1 MSELSKNQLTT
12 ENNNSFPNNNTGYI
26 TPTLLRTFN
35 QNMIDSL
42 VDEQTYTTDSGSFNA
57 RINALDPS
65 GSAQALIA
73 LEQATAS
80 LNAYTQS
87 QNSFNSSATASIVAL
102 QNWSSSLD
110 ATYATDAQL
119 SASVSAL
126 SSSVTVTTNGLS
138 SSIGI
143 LDSEVN
149 ALQQFSSSLDTTFAT
164 DAQLSA
170 SASTLQNNINSLSQ
184 SVAVTDLA
192 QSQSIAALQQFSS
205 SLDSTFA
212 TDAQLS
218 ASASTLQ
225 NNINTKLDSASFNTY
240 TQSND
245 AKVNSLISETG
256 SYATLT
262 ELNLSSSTLQSNINA
277 VNISLNQISSTISG
291 SATTASN
298 TFIGNQIVS
307 GNVNIAGNITAV
319 SASFTYITTVFET
332 ASVIFSSGSNQLG
345 DELSDVQTLS
355 GSVKVQGEL
364 LVNGV
369 SVQTSS
375 FDASGYLLTSS
386 FNQYTESAASGVS
399 ASINSATQSLSSSIA
414 VTTNNLDLEVNQKLD
429 SSSFNSYTQSNDTKV
444 NSLINQTGSYAI
456 SSSVAATFDAFSSSI
471 SLTYATETELS
482 ASASTLQNGINS
494 KVENSTFNTYTSSQ
508 NSINQGLSAAIATKL
523 NITTFNSYT
532 SSNDSKVNSLIA
544 ATGSYIT
551 SAQTSSMTVLSAS
564 YSETA
569 SYALNTQNIDTGSL
583 VTTAS
588 FNAYTQS
595 ASTNVSESINSAT
608 QSLSS
613 SIAVTTNNLD
623 LEVNGK
629 LDSSSFNTYTQ
640 SNDSKVNS
648 LISATGSYITSAQTS
663 SMSVL
668 SSSFAVTASF
678 AENVTPTDVSM
689 FVSQSTFNAY
699 TQSNN
704 SVVNA
709 LVSATSSY
717 AISSSVAAIDAAQD
731 GQINSLIA
739 ATSSYVTES
748 ETGSFATT
756 GSNIFRGNQTIS
768 GSLLISGNITATSAS
783 FQYVQTIFETA
794 STIYSSGSNQF
805 GDEASDVQTL
815 YGSVNAVNRFTASG
829 LNYPTA
835 DNGDK
840 SFLQTDGN
848 GNLSLQY
855 VDTIFEA
862 FYAVESVPKG
872 TPLYFSGS
880 QGANPRAFAADASDP
895 TKMPVV
901 VVANDN
907 LTAGNTYEGIVL
919 GLIEGLNLTGFT
931 AGQSVYVAEGGGY
944 STSLPSGSNSIT
956 QLLGV
961 ITKGGNGGKGL
972 VLNPGPAQ
980 LPGLVD
986 GYLWVGNTSNQPVA
1000 VSTSSIQTDVSGY
1013 TTTASFNSYTQSNN
1027 SRVDSLIA
1035 ATSSYITS
1043 AQTSSMSVLSS
1054 SYAVTASFALNATV
1068 DRNGLITTGS
1078 SSETQAITGS
1088 LLVSGGFNA
1097 KVAFP
1102 SLNVTNNI
1110 LQSTGSIVVSQDI
1123 VRQGGGPTDVTA
1135 IRLQAL
1141 SGSVM
1146 SGDTL
1151 QSTVTAQNNLNT
1163 STFLSASSI
1172 ASIQALWA
1180 TGSMAGRVGYT
1191 AGLTATAQSGSS
1203 ISVLSGNTIRLG
1215 TSVSNVISST
1225 GSFGPMV
1232 LVGNLNEPVF
1242 AIRSGSFEV
1251 TTPQGSGSFY
1261 TNLPITSSG
1270 MRLNGLARFSGIE
1283 VIALGGA
1290 AGSGSIFV
1298 ENAITASVISASNMY
1313 ADTVFANVFNGTA
1326 SFATNAGTAQTASYV
1341 LNAVSASYSTQALTA
1356 SFALNV
1362 QNINTSSLA
1371 TTGSNTFRD
1380 TQYIIS
1386 GAISGTFVDNAGS
1399 IYTQS
1404 NAVRHIVNLGS
1415 SSYSNIGVPDANTLY
1430 VITGDE
1436 QYVLIQQ
1443 TASFATTGSNRFNGN
1458 QTITGSLTLS
1468 SSAAIELNVIG
1479 NTLLTGSVQGNVSSI
1494 TISSTTASIDCNL
1507 GNFFT
1512 LALANGTNHIS
1523 ASNIRPGQT
1532 INVRVTTQSGNA
1544 VTCSSVIKQPSGSLY
1559 TPTNGSGT
1567 DILTLIAYDNT
1578 TLFMASVKNMI

>member
-42 VDEQTYTTDSGSFNA
+42 VDEIQYNADSASFNQ
-57 RINALDPS
+57 RINVLDPS
-65 GSAQALIA
+65 GSAAAISA
-73 LEQATAS
+73 LEQATSS
-80 LNAYTQS
+80 LNAYTAS

-102 QNWSSSLD
+102 QNFSSSLD
-110 ATYATDAQL
+110 TTFATDAEL

-126 SSSVTVTTNGLS
+126 SASIAVTDLSQS
-138 SSIGI
+138 SSIA
-143 LDSEVN
+143 

-170 SASTLQNNINSLSQ
+170 SASTLQNNINTLSS

-225 NNINTKLDSASFNTY
+225 NDINTRLLTSSFQSYTQSISTQIAGLGQVIATKLNTASFNSY

-245 AKVNSLISETG
+245 SKVNSLIAQTSSYAQASYVNNLSGAIAETDATQSQQIAALQGVSG
-256 SYATLT
+256 SYATT
-262 ELNLSSSTLQSNINA
+262 
-277 VNISLNQISSTISG
+277 G
-291 SATTASN
+291 SN

-319 SASFTYITTVFET
+319 SASFTYVTTIFET
-332 ASVIFSSGSNQLG
+332 ASVIFSSGSNQFG

-369 SVQTSS
+369 PVQTSS

-386 FNQYTESAASGVS
+386 FNTYTQSAASGVS

-414 VTTNNLDLEVNQKLD
+414 VTTNGLDLEVNQKLD
-429 SSSFNSYTQSNDTKV
+429 SSSFNAYTESNDIKV
-444 NSLINQTGSYAI
+444 NALIAQTGSYAI

-494 KVENSTFNTYTSSQ
+494 KVENSTFNTYTQSQAAVNAGLTTAIGIRLLTSS
-508 NSINQGLSAAIATKL
+508 
-523 NITTFNSYT
+523 FNTYT

-588 FNAYTQS
+588 FNAYTS
-595 ASTNVSESINSAT
+595 SEAANVSASINSAT

-613 SIAVTTNNLD
+613 SIATTTNNLD

-629 LDSSSFNTYTQ
+629 LDSSSFNSYTQ
-640 SNDSKVNS
+640 SNDSVVNALVAATAS
-648 LISATGSYITSAQTS
+648 YVTEAETGSFITSAQTS

-668 SSSFAVTASF
+668 SSSFATTASF
-678 AENVTPTDVSM
+678 ALNVTPTDVSP
-689 FVSQSTFNAY
+689 FLSASTFNAY
-699 TQSNN
+699 TQSND
-704 SVVNA
+704 SKV
-709 LVSATSSY
+709 
-717 AISSSVAAIDAAQD
+717 
-731 GQINSLIA
+731 NSLIDK
-739 ATSSYVTES
+739 
-748 ETGSFATT
+748 TGSFATT
-756 GSNIFRGNQTIS
+756 GSNTFNGNQIIS
-768 GSLLISGNITATSAS
+768 GNLNISGNITATSAS
-783 FQYVQTIFETA
+783 FIYIQTIFETA

-901 VVANDN
+901 VIANDN

-919 GLIEGLNLTGFT
+919 GLIEGIDLTGFT

-944 STSLPSGSNSIT
+944 SISLPSGSNSIT

-961 ITKGGNGGKGL
+961 ITKGGAGGKGL

-980 LPGLVD
+980 LPGLQT
-986 GYLWVGNTSNQPVA
+986 GYVWVGNTSNQPVA
-1000 VSTSSIQTDVSGY
+1000 IATSSIQTDVSGY
-1013 TTTASFNSYTQSNN
+1013 TTTASFNSYTSSNDSKVN
-1027 SRVDSLIA
+1027 SLISA
-1035 ATSSYITS
+1035 TSSYAISSSVASITSASQGQINSLINATSSYITS
-1043 AQTSSMSVLSS
+1043 TGSFATTGSNTFVGNQIITGSVILSS
-1054 SYAVTASFALNATV
+1054 SADIELTV
-1068 DRNGLITTGS
+1068 IGNSIISGNLVVTGS
-1078 SSETQAITGS
+1078 NINLEVDAPALSVG
-1088 LLVSGGFNA
+1088 
-1097 KVAFP
+1097 
-1102 SLNVTNNI
+1102 VTNVKTI
-1110 LQSTGSIVVSQDI
+1110 ADASASGVPSTLDI
-1123 VRQGGGPTDVTA
+1123 TRLGAGPTGDLSG
-1135 IRLQAL
+1135 IRLQTL
-1141 SGSVM
+1141 SGSDTT
-1146 SGDTL
+1146 GDTL
-1151 QSTVTAQNNLNT
+1151 LSRINTGVNRHT
-1163 STFLSASSI
+1163 STGIVGSVVNSTITST
-1172 ASIQALWA
+1172 WA
-1180 TGSMAGRVGYT
+1180 TGSGAGRSAFST
-1191 AGLTATAQSGSS
+1191 TINANAQSASATLTLNAGNASQNFAGGTASFNSGFIRIGSAQAHRVEVTG
-1203 ISVLSGNTIRLG
+1203 SVRIVGNTNISGSLN
-1215 TSVSNVISST
+1215 VSSSLT
-1225 GSFGPMV
+1225 DDNGNFINGGV
-1232 LVGNLNEPVF
+1232 TIVGATNGN
-1242 AIRSGSFEV
+1242 AIAIKSGSFAL

-1261 TNLPITSSG
+1261 SNCPITSSG
-1270 MRLNGLARFSGIE
+1270 LRINGVALVNDLIISGVFSGNSTLQ
-1283 VIALGGA
+1283 VLGNASVTQSLWVG
-1290 AGSGSIFV
+1290 
-1298 ENAITASVISASNMY
+1298 NAITASVISASQY
-1313 ADTVFANVFNGTA
+1313 IGITNVD
-1326 SFATNAGTAQTASYV
+1326 
-1341 LNAVSASYSTQALTA
+1341 
-1356 SFALNV
+1356 
-1362 QNINTSSLA
+1362 TSSLA
-1371 TTGSNTFRD
+1371 TTGSNIFK
-1380 TQYIIS
+1380 
-1386 GAISGTFVDNAGS
+1386 
-1399 IYTQS
+1399 
-1404 NAVRHIVNLGS
+1404 
-1415 SSYSNIGVPDANTLY
+1415 
-1430 VITGDE
+1430 
-1436 QYVLIQQ
+1436 
-1443 TASFATTGSNRFNGN
+1443 GN
-1458 QTITGSLTLS
+1458 QTISGSTVLS
-1468 SSAAIELNVIG
+1468 
-1479 NTLLTGSVQGNVSSI
+1479 GSVAISGSNP
-1494 TISSTTASIDCNL
+1494 TI
-1507 GNFFT
+1507 
-1512 LALANGTNHIS
+1512 
-1523 ASNIRPGQT
+1523 Q
-1532 INVRVTTQSGNA
+1532 
-1544 VTCSSVIKQPSGSLY
+1544 SGSLSGSLISNLGDIY
-1559 TPTNGSGT
+1559 TGSNNANF
-1567 DILTLIAYDNT
+1567 IVTLGSASMAFLISSSTVNPNT
-1578 TLFMASVKNMI
+1578 LYFVI